1 MGFFLTLYGFTFIIL
16 NQQFSGGLAGYR
28 PFDGTRREHPR
39 DNLWLVEPDPFH
51 VTKIHSRFRGCRTA
65 RKWTQHWCSMS
76 HFGKVELFQGTKN
89 MFLCS
94 KGVYMCFCFMFFI
107 IYIYIYWS
115 MIVDVFY
122 DEGRSDCLYVK
133 KKIFVMVIETR
144 HYAVDIET
152 SVPDIWNS

>member
-1 MGFFLTLYGFTFIIL
+1 MYRYYIFQSWHIKNKNNGIFLDSVWVHFHHLKPAVF
-16 NQQFSGGLAGYR
+16 GGLAGYR

-39 DNLWLVEPDPFH
+39 DNLCLVEADPFH

-107 IYIYIYWS
+107 VYIYIYIYWS

-133 KKIFVMVIETR
+133 KR
-144 HYAVDIET
+144 
-152 SVPDIWNS
+152 SLLW